1 MKANTMR
8 NMQVPAYVPALPG
21 VQAFEYRGVPVDVK
35 KTIIMSDMPIMWP
48 DISIVL
54 EEDESEPEGIDIPP
68 MSILAVM

>member
-1 MKANTMR
+1 M
-8 NMQVPAYVPALPG
+8 
-21 VQAFEYRGVPVDVK
+21 K

>member
-1 MKANTMR
+1 
-8 NMQVPAYVPALPG
+8 MQVPAYVPAPPG

-54 EEDESEPEGIDIPP
+54 EEDESEPEGIDILP